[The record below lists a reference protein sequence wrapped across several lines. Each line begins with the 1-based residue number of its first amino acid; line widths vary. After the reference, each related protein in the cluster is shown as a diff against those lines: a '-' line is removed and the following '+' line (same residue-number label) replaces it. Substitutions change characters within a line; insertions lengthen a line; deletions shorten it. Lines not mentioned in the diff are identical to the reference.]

1 MFIPKNDIAYFED
14 AEPYC
19 IVGIDLT
26 GSEKKASGWAVLQN
40 GTVCTKRI
48 LTDDDMLANIAAIS
62 PTLVSIDCPLSLP
75 TGRLTV
81 FDDDPGRVQYGIT
94 RESERLLLKRGIR
107 SYPPLIKSMQNLTAR
122 GIALAVKI
130 RTLGIEVIEGYP
142 GGAQDILGLPRKQ
155 KSLPLLIDGL
165 KQFGIE
171 GAYHSTKI
179 SHDEVDAI
187 TCALVG
193 LYYLTGN
200 YDAIGNNA
208 EGYIIIPKI

>member
-1 MFIPKNDIAYFED
+1 MFIPKNNISFFKD
-14 AEPYC
+14 AEPYT

-26 GSEKKASGWAVLQN
+26 GSAKKASGWAVLQN
-40 GTVCTKRI
+40 GTVTTKRV
-48 LTDDDMLANIAAIS
+48 LTDDDLLSDIALIN
-62 PTLVSIDCPLSLP
+62 PTLVCIDCPLSLP
-75 TGRLTV
+75 VGRLTV
-81 FDDDPGRVQYGIT
+81 FDDDPGRAQYGIT
-94 RESERLLLKRGIR
+94 REAERLLLKRGIR

-122 GIALAVKI
+122 GIALSAKI
-130 RTLGIEVIEGYP
+130 RALGIEVIEGYP

-171 GAYHSTKI
+171 GAYHSTKT

-193 LYYLTGN
+193 LYYLTGD
-200 YDAIGNNA
+200 YDAIGNDT